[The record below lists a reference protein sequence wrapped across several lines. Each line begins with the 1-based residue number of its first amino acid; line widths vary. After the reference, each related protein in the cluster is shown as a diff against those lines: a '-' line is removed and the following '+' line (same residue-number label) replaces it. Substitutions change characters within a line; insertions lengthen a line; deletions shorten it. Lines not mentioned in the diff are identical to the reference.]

1 MSKAFFRFLRGEL
14 NGFYITSINQ
24 ALIEYSSDIRRFLLK
39 FHEQQFNLDTMSSET
54 LYNLGKFASVF
65 LPRRRVSEVRSS
77 VYMTESHEV
86 DGEEYSERGLLNTET
101 ELFEFEHT
109 SQGEYSDINTL
120 ATDTKRSSLVGD
132 EAVIG
137 YIEEGELD
145 VLDDNGNVRPEKVL
159 AYPPENK
166 AYTDYFG
173 SQFSFLAE
181 GDTTWENVSA
191 SLFIELFKAI
201 QWIRYNGK
209 SIKALTHITELLCPQ
224 GLVKI
229 GAIESSATNII
240 VHYVYDPEVPITS
253 KESRLSL
260 LQYIVSLKFKQVI
273 LTEE

>member
-14 NGFYITSINQ
+14 NGFYITNINQ
-24 ALIEYSSDIRRFLLK
+24 ALVEYSADIRRFLLQ
-39 FHEQQFNLDTMSSET
+39 FHEQQFNLETMSADT

-77 VYMTESHEV
+77 VYMTESHVV
-86 DGEEYSERGLLNTET
+86 DGEEYSERGLFNTET
-101 ELFEFEHT
+101 ELFEFKHT
-109 SQGEYSDINTL
+109 GQGQYPDINTL

-132 EAVIG
+132 ESVIG
-137 YIEEGELD
+137 YIEEGETD
-145 VLDDNGNVRPEKVL
+145 VLDDNGNVRPEKIL
-159 AYPPENK
+159 ASPPANK

-173 SQFSFLAE
+173 NQFSFLAE
-181 GDTTWENVSA
+181 GGTTWENVSP
-191 SLFIELFKAI
+191 SLFIELFKAL
-201 QWIRYNGK
+201 QWVRYNGK
-209 SIKALTHITELLCPQ
+209 SLKALVRITELLCPQ

-229 GAIESSATNII
+229 GAIENSGACVY
-240 VHYVYDPEVPITS
+240 VHYVYNPDVPITS